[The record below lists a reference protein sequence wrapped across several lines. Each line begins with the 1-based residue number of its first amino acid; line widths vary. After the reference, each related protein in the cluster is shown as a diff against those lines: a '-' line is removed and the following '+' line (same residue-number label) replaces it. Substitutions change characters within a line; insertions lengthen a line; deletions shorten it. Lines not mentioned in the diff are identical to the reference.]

1 VELGKRKTV
10 TISDVAKEAGVSLMT
25 VSRALSQ
32 PERVSAKTIE
42 KINLVIDRL
51 GFVPNPNARALAAG
65 RTNVIAVLVPSIS
78 NHVFVEVL
86 RGIYDVADSSNFQV
100 QFANTR
106 YSPDEEER
114 LVRTFLSQKPAGMIV
129 SGINQSEATAAI
141 LRGAN
146 CRIVQIM
153 DLGNDPID
161 MMIGFSHY
169 EAAKAATLHLIAN
182 GFSRPGLLAARLD
195 PRTEKRIAAFKD
207 TTLEA
212 GLFDENRI
220 ITSPRTTSI
229 GIGSMLA
236 RELLDK
242 APDTDAVLCINDDL
256 ALGALFECQR
266 RGVKV
271 PEQIAICGFNDMEFS
286 ALAHPALTSV
296 RTYREKMGAVAMQM
310 LLSAIEGQEP
320 ENPVVDLGFEVIERE
335 STRIAEQ
342 PGKA

>member
-1 VELGKRKTV
+1 MDLGKRKTI
-10 TISDVAKEAGVSLMT
+10 TISDVAREAGVSLMT

-65 RTNVIAVLVPSIS
+65 RTNVIGVLVPSIS
-78 NHVFVEVL
+78 NNVFAEVL
-86 RGIYDVADSSNFQV
+86 RGIYDVADGSNFQV

-114 LVRTFLSQKPAGMIV
+114 IVRTFLNQKPAGMIV
-129 SGINQSEATAAI
+129 SGINQTGRTAAI
-141 LRGAN
+141 LREAN

-153 DLGNDPID
+153 NLGDDPFD

-169 EAAKAATLHLIAN
+169 EAAKAATLHLIES
-182 GFSRPGLLAARLD
+182 GFSRLGLLAARLD

-207 TTLEA
+207 TARNA
-212 GLFDENRI
+212 GLLDEAKI
-220 ITSPRTTSI
+220 ITSPRTTSVR
-229 GIGSMLA
+229 IGSMLA
-236 RELLDK
+236 GELLEK

-266 RGVKV
+266 RGVSV

-296 RTYREKMGAVAMQM
+296 RTYREKMGTMAMQM

-335 STRIAEQ
+335 STGSARRSSSA
-342 PGKA
+342 